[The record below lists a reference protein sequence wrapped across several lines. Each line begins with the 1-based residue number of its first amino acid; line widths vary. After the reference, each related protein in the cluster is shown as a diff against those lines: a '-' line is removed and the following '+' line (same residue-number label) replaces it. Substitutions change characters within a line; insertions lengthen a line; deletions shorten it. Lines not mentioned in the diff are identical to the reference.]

1 MSELSPTDVAPRWIW
16 LATAACL
23 VLAPTVYAVAGG
35 AYATLV
41 QVLAGAAAVGVLYL
55 LYRWGQVREKPSSEK
70 SDREREQEAEAGG
83 YGGSGGGA

>member
-1 MSELSPTDVAPRWIW
+1 MSDLSPSDVAPRWVW
-16 LATAACL
+16 LTTAACV
-23 VLAPTVYAVAGG
+23 VLAPTVYAVAGR
-35 AYATLV
+35 ADAALAR
-41 QVLAGAAAVGVLYL
+41 VLAGAAAVGVVYL